1 MDYERLLIPHLTDP
15 DAMRVITEGGITQ
28 ELFSTEVGE
37 IFQYSSDYYTD
48 AAKLKDAIPRAELE
62 SHFTQY
68 FTVEGW
74 PEDGTEFTVAFL
86 VEKIR
91 EQYRRSQ
98 IQSII
103 KSSAY
108 EVMDDPNKA
117 LTSLL
122 TELSALQ
129 IASGTS
135 ERITLYGEGIDQRL
149 EDYQRLVLDKEHGVT
164 RGIPLGWKE
173 VTEETGGIYP
183 GELAVVVGYAGT
195 GKSYCLAKMA
205 LEAAEHGH
213 RVYLASF
220 ENDKHLTVK
229 RLDCLVS
236 GVSYRAYERGQLTLD
251 ETRRLK
257 EAKERIR
264 SLDNLI
270 IDTPRYMHERTSRE
284 VYSRAQYHGAEIV
297 VGDQLSWV
305 YNAKRVKDDSV
316 YLKMSDTIQTISDL
330 TRSFGVASVWAA
342 QFNREHK
349 GAKSGSLA
357 HIGLS
362 SNIEQVADWA
372 FYLSNSEVSEDERM
386 VFGIM
391 KARRSR
397 PMKWILNWS
406 LAEET
411 RLEVEREFDFVP
423 AP

>member
-1 MDYERLLIPHLTDP
+1 MNYERLLIAHLTDAE
-15 DAMRVITEGGITQ
+15 AMRVITEGGITQ
-28 ELFSTEVGE
+28 ELFATEVGE
-37 IFQYSSDYYTD
+37 IYQYASDYYVD
-48 AAKLKDAIPRAELE
+48 AAKLQDAIPRAELE
-62 SHFTQY
+62 AHFTQY
-68 FTVEGW
+68 FIVEGW
-74 PEDGTEFTVAFL
+74 PEDGLDYKTIFL

-91 EQYRRSQ
+91 EQYRRAQ
-98 IQSII
+98 IQDII
-103 KSSAY
+103 KKSAY
-108 EVMDDPNKA
+108 DVMDDPSKA

-122 TELSALQ
+122 AELSSLQ

-135 ERITLYGEGIDQRL
+135 ERITVYGEGIERRL
-149 EDYQRLVLDKEHGVT
+149 DDYNQYVLDKANGVT
-164 RGIPLGWKE
+164 NAIPLGWPQI
-173 VTEETGGIYP
+173 TEETGGIYP

-195 GKSYCLAKMA
+195 GKSYCLSKMA
-205 LEAAEHGH
+205 LEAAEHGK

-220 ENDKHLTVK
+220 ENDKNLTLK

-251 ETRRLK
+251 EMKRLK
-257 EAKERIR
+257 EAQERIR
-264 SLDNLI
+264 SLENLVV
-270 IDTPRYMHERTSRE
+270 DTPRYMHERTARE
-284 VYSRAQYHGAEIV
+284 AYSRASYFGADLM

-305 YNAKRVKDDSV
+305 YNPKRVKDDSV
-316 YLKMSDTIQTISDL
+316 YLKMSDTIQSISEL
-330 TRSFGVASVWAA
+330 SRSFNIASIWAA

-362 SNIEQVADWA
+362 SNIEQVSDWA

-406 LAEET
+406 LADET

-423 AP
+423 AT